1 MATVPKVSS
10 AASPEGV
17 PPAVLNEL
25 AMQFGEYPHQFSL
38 LTNVGPT
45 FLVKQQALD
54 YLKAILEELQ
64 SEGNVQPLIHFRDR
78 LTTLS
83 S

>member
-1 MATVPKVSS
+1 M
-10 AASPEGV
+10 
-17 PPAVLNEL
+17 NI
-25 AMQFGEYPHQFSL
+25 
-38 LTNVGPT
+38 GPT
-45 FLVKQQALD
+45 FLAKRQALD

-64 SEGNVQPLIHFRDR
+64 SEGNVQPLIHFQNR

>member
-1 MATVPKVSS
+1 MVMVPKVSS
-10 AASPEGV
+10 VASPEGV

-25 AMQFGEYPHQFSL
+25 AMQFGEYHRQFSL
-38 LTNVGPT
+38 LMNIGLT
-45 FLVKQQALD
+45 FLAKWWALD
-54 YLKAILEELQ
+54 YFKAILEELQ
-64 SEGNVQPLIHFRDR
+64 LEGNVQPLIHFQDR